1 MSLTN
6 PDVWLPTQSGGA
18 RKKLLSN
25 LTKNEAKFHKLTN
38 ALNHQRESDRSRY
51 QQLANE
57 LLFSEREEINE

>member
-18 RKKLLSN
+18 RKKLFSN
-25 LTKNEAKFHKLTN
+25 LTNNEAKFHRATN
-38 ALNHQRESDRSRY
+38 ELNHQRESDRARY

-57 LLFSEREEINE
+57 LLFSEREETNE